1 MSPISK
7 ATAMVLAEL
16 RDLNTTFNST
26 CHITIKLDPVK
37 LQPLSINI
45 RHTDNSSE
53 ASELC
58 DPVTIDLSSPSFGVK
73 ANLHAAMEG
82 VKCSAMLEKHL
93 LDIYVNDTTLSR
105 KESAEL
111 VFSFSGPTFFRPF
124 NVISYALALD
134 GQCVENVVY
143 NYGLETNDYQIRT
156 LVIEDVTIAGV
167 ISKRVNAITQTINR
181 WVDTRYAYL
190 EVINTH
196 LASTTMAIYRMSFI
210 LKEVPFTVNAALSCV
225 VSVGPDSL
233 STVCDIARSNSLQEL
248 ELLSE
253 PARYADIYRYVS
265 RALQNHTGQNQL
277 VTHCYTRE

>member
-1 MSPISK
+1 MNTTSK
-7 ATAMVLAEL
+7 ATAMVLSEL

-26 CHITIKLDPVK
+26 CHIAIKLDPVK
-37 LQPLSINI
+37 LQPLTINI

-58 DPVTIDLSSPSFGVK
+58 DPVTINLNNPSFGVK

-82 VKCSAMLEKHL
+82 VKYSDMLKKHL
-93 LDIYVNDTTLSR
+93 LGIYDNDTTLSR

-111 VFSFSGPTFFRPF
+111 VFSLSGPTFFRPF
-124 NVISYALALD
+124 NVITYALTLD

-143 NYGLETNDYQIRT
+143 NYGLETNEYQIRT
-156 LVIEDVTIAGV
+156 LAIEDVSTADA
-167 ISKRVNAITQTINR
+167 ISSRTNAIAQTINR
-181 WVDTRYAYL
+181 WIDTRYAYL

-225 VSVGPDSL
+225 VSVGPDAL
-233 STVCDIARSNSLQEL
+233 ATVCDIARCNSLQEL

-253 PARYADIYRYVS
+253 PSRYADIYRYVS
-265 RALQNHTGQNQL
+265 RALKNHTGQNQL